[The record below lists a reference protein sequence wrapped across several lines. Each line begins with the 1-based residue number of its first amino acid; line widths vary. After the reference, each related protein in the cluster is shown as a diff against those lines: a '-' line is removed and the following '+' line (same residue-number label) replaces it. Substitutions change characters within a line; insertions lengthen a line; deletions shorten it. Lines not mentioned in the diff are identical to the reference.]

1 MKKLLFIS
9 VLFLCIQA
17 AFGQAKTV
25 TGTVKSKADGIPI
38 PGVSVV
44 IQGTNN
50 GTTTDF
56 DGHYSISVAPGRT
69 LNFSYMGY
77 ETQSIKVE
85 SQQKI
90 DVGLSES
97 TSKLDE
103 VVVVGFA
110 SQKKANLTGAVA
122 KVDVKKALGS
132 VPITDIT
139 RGLQGTTPGLNITFN
154 SGNISKGSNVNIR
167 GAGTIINGEAKGS
180 PLILVDGVPGELSML
195 NAEDVES
202 MSVLKDAA
210 SASIYG
216 ARAAFGVIL
225 ITTKSGKNSK
235 GKVRFAYS
243 NNTGWSNPISLVQF
257 NDPTVELPAMIDAQA
272 RAGNANPES
281 FGMNYKTLLPGII
294 NWKEKYAATRNP
306 NDKNMILGEDFD
318 VIGGKEYFYRIWN
331 PHDEMLKKNA
341 VQTLHNLSAQG
352 SLSDK
357 SSFIVS
363 LGLSNQDGV
372 MKINNETNQRFNLNL
387 GMTTELASWLT
398 GDFKVL
404 GTFQEY
410 DSPFNY
416 YNNGIDTA
424 GNGYF
429 GYYMRWGSYFPY
441 GTYNGTYFRHA
452 PGYMANA
459 SQNESKSNDMR
470 ISGRLT
476 AQITKDFNI
485 VGEYSFNTNFSS
497 LKMNGG
503 QVPLWDWWTSA
514 ADLVAGKPTSMET
527 ANDFVAQAKT
537 SYTRNVA
544 NIFGNYTK
552 TLGENHNFKVLG
564 GLNTEW
570 YDQERTYAR
579 RNTLLD
585 KTKPEFNLA
594 IGDQF
599 TSPLVAN
606 DILNPGLSRYAIAGF
621 FARVNYDYKGKYLL
635 EVNGRY
641 DGSSKFPTNEQ
652 WGFFP
657 SASVGYR
664 ISEESFME
672 GTKSWLN
679 DLKIRGSIGSIG
691 NQNIANNAF
700 LPVMTNVTTNPNP
713 YWIGSGTTIPPTVN
727 QPTNVDPNLTWEK
740 VTTQDIG
747 IDIRIFSMLG
757 LTFDYYQRDTKGML
771 APGKTLPGSF
781 GQAAANTNS
790 GNLRTT
796 GWELALNFNKQI
808 NKDISV
814 YADLTL
820 SDNTTEVTEWNNSA
834 KLISTSS
841 FYSGQKLGEIWGL
854 ETDRLIQTTDQID
867 ATGLIVNGIDYKN
880 IRSGAF
886 KFGPGDVMY
895 KDLDGD
901 GVISRGDGTA
911 LKPGDLKVIGNTTP
925 RYQYGVRLGGALYG
939 FDIDAFF
946 QGVGKRDYWTTSD
959 LVLPFYNRTDAM
971 YQNQNDYWTAENT
984 DAYFPNPYPGHAT
997 NAFGT
1002 YAPGSNNFVAQT
1014 RYLLDMSYLR
1024 LKSMTLG
1031 YTFPKSISQKA
1042 GFDKIRPYVSG
1053 FNLATWKSSKLPVD
1067 PEINESESMWG
1078 RTFPYSKTWSVGI
1091 QLAF

>member
-1 MKKLLFIS
+1 MKKNFLFSLLFL
-9 VLFLCIQA
+9 VVQLTFAQT
-17 AFGQAKTV
+17 KTI
-25 TGTVKSKADGIPI
+25 TGTVKNKADGIPI
-38 PGVSVV
+38 PGVT
-44 IQGTNN
+44 ILIKGTK
-50 GTTTDF
+50 TSTVTDF
-56 DGHYSISVAPGRT
+56 DGKYSINANTDDVLS
-69 LNFSYMGY
+69 FSYVGY
-77 ETQSIKVE
+77 ETK
-85 SQQKI
+85 
-90 DVGLSES
+90 DVRAGDATNVDLAEA

-103 VVVVGFA
+103 VVVVGFS

-132 VPITDIT
+132 IPITDIT
-139 RGLQGTTPGLNITFN
+139 RGLQGTTPGLNISFD
-154 SGNISKGSNVNIR
+154 SGNIGKSSSVNIR
-167 GAGTIINGEAKGS
+167 GAGTIVNGVASGS
-180 PLILVDGVPGELSML
+180 PLVLIDGVPGDLSLL

-225 ITTKSGKNSK
+225 ITTKNGKNSK
-235 GKVRFAYS
+235 GKVRFSYS
-243 NNTGWSNPISLVQF
+243 NNIGWSNPISLVEF
-257 NDPTVELPAMIDAQA
+257 NDPTVELPVMIQAQD

-281 FGMNYKTLLPGII
+281 FGMNYKTLLPRII
-294 NWKEKYAATRNP
+294 EWKEKYGSTRSS

-318 VIGGKEYFYRIWN
+318 VIGGREYFFRIWD
-331 PHDEMLKKNA
+331 PHAEMLKKNA
-341 VQTLHNLSAQG
+341 IQTLHNLSAQG
-352 SLSDK
+352 SLGEK
-357 SSFIVS
+357 SSFIAS
-363 LGLSNQDGV
+363 LSLANQEGV
-372 MKINNETNQRFNLNL
+372 MKINNETNQRINLNL
-387 GMTTELASWLT
+387 GFTTQLASWLT

-404 GTFQEY
+404 GSFQEY
-410 DSPFNY
+410 NSPFNY
-416 YNNGIDTA
+416 YNSGLDTA

-459 SQNESKSNDMR
+459 SQNESKSNDIR
-470 ISGRLT
+470 LSGKLT

-485 VGEYSFNTNFSS
+485 IGEYSVNNNFSS
-497 LKMNGG
+497 LKQNGG
-503 QVPLWDWWTSA
+503 QVPLWDWWSGA

-527 ANDFVAQAKT
+527 ANDFVAQTKS
-537 SYTRNVA
+537 SYIRNVA
-544 NIFGNYTK
+544 NIYANYTK
-552 TLGENHNFKVLG
+552 RLGENHNFKVLG
-564 GLNTEW
+564 GLNSEW
-570 YDQERTYAR
+570 YDFERTYAR

-585 KTKPEFNLA
+585 KNKPEFNLA

-599 TSPLVAN
+599 TSPLSSNA
-606 DILNPGLSRYAIAGF
+606 ILNPGLSRYAIAGF

-641 DGSSKFPTNEQ
+641 DGSSKFPTDEQ

-664 ISEESFME
+664 ISEEGFME
-672 GTKSWLN
+672 STRNWLN

-691 NQNIANNAF
+691 NQNIAANAF
-700 LPVMTNVTTNPNP
+700 LPTMSNSNPF
-713 YWIGSGTTIPPTVN
+713 WVGSGVTVPPSVN
-727 QPTNVDPNLTWEK
+727 QPSNVDPDLTWEK

-747 IDIRIFSMLG
+747 IDIRVLDMLG
-757 LTFDYYQRDTKGML
+757 LSFDYYQRDTKGML

-781 GQAAANTNS
+781 GQAAASTNS

-808 NKDISV
+808 NKNISV

-820 SDNTTEVTEWNNSA
+820 SDNTTEVTEWNNSS
-834 KLISTSS
+834 KLLGS
-841 FYSGQKLGEIWGL
+841 FYAGQKLGEIWGL
-854 ETDRLIQTTDQID
+854 ETDRLIQSTDQID
-867 ATGLIVNGIDYKN
+867 ATGLIINGVDYKN
-880 IRSGAF
+880 IRSGVF
-886 KFGPGDVMY
+886 KYGAGDVMY
-895 KDLDGD
+895 KDLNGD

-911 LKPGDLKVIGNTTP
+911 ANPGDLKVIGNTTP

-946 QGVGKRDYWTTSD
+946 QGVGKREYWTTSD

-971 YQNQNDYWTAENT
+971 YENMNDYWTPTNT
-984 DAYFPNPYPGHAT
+984 EAHYPNPYVGHAA
-997 NAFGT
+997 NAFGA
-1002 YAPGSNNFVAQT
+1002 YAPGSNNFVAQS

-1024 LKSMTLG
+1024 LKSVTLG
-1031 YTFPKSISQKA
+1031 YTLPKSLAQKI
-1042 GFDKIRPYVSG
+1042 GMDKIRPYVSG
-1053 FNLATWKSSKLPVD
+1053 LNLATWKSSKLPVD
-1067 PEINESESMWG
+1067 PEINETEAVWG